1 MSHAHM
7 PTVLHRF
14 IRLLALAIGL
24 CVFGPSI
31 AADRPQE
38 FRVATEGYR
47 YEFPRD
53 HGSHDGFRTEWWY
66 YTGNLTTKDG
76 RQFGYQL
83 TFFRRGMPAEQ
94 IKTLPSKWS
103 ITQLYLAHLA
113 VSDLKNGQFH
123 FAEKLSRAGLGKA
136 GAESNHLRVWIDRWR
151 AEAVPDQ
158 DHQILS
164 ASDGNVTIQL
174 TVAPEKPLVIHGTHG
189 ISRKGAETGQAS
201 HYYSFT
207 RLATSGTITIG
218 DKSFDVVGT
227 SWMDHEF
234 GSTDLGEDLVGWDW
248 FSLQFTDQTELM
260 LYRLRRADGT
270 ADPVSSGTFIDREGT
285 AHHLSIADFAL
296 TPTSFWTSP
305 TSKARY
311 PQKWRL
317 TIPSRQ
323 LSLELV
329 PSMAEQELITGH
341 STQVTYWEGA
351 IEVNGAANGTPI
363 KGRGYMELT
372 GYAERFNK
380 KL

>member
-1 MSHAHM
+1 MSHAPI
-7 PTVLHRF
+7 PTVVHRF
-14 IRLLALAIGL
+14 IRFLVLAIGL
-24 CVFGPSI
+24 CVLGPSI

-38 FRVATEGYR
+38 FRLATEGYR

-66 YTGNLTTKDG
+66 YTGNLSTKDG

-83 TFFRRGMPAEQ
+83 TFFRRGMPVEQ

-113 VSDLKNGQFH
+113 VSDLKNGRFQ
-123 FAEKLSRAGLGKA
+123 FAERLSRAGLGKA
-136 GAESNHLRVWIDRWR
+136 GAESNHLRVWVDRWR

-158 DHQILS
+158 DHQILN

-207 RLATSGTITIG
+207 RLATSGTITIA
-218 DKSFDVVGT
+218 DKSFEVVGT

-234 GSTDLGEDLVGWDW
+234 GSGDLAEDLVGWDW
-248 FSLQFTDQTELM
+248 FSLQFTDRTELM

-270 ADPVSSGTFIDREGT
+270 ADPVSSGTFIDREGMG
-285 AHHLSIADFAL
+285 HHLSIADFAL

-329 PSMAEQELITGH
+329 PSMAEQELTTGH